1 MRHVGGWGAAGQ
13 MDGCREVF
21 LSSLY
26 SAALLQCGVC
36 FSGKRG
42 EGKPGEWGLVAV
54 MLKYSFPAS
63 QDLLGGGMGGHPYQ
77 PALNVFAFMN
87 YCKCPRGER
96 EGGDLQSLL
105 NKNKMKNAHCSL
117 DSF

>member
-1 MRHVGGWGAAGQ
+1 

-42 EGKPGEWGLVAV
+42 EGNPGEWGVGCSDAEV
-54 MLKYSFPAS
+54 QFSS
-63 QDLLGGGMGGHPYQ
+63 QPRSTGGGGGMGGHPHQ

-105 NKNKMKNAHCSL
+105 KKMKKMPTTPWIYFNCSNL
-117 DSF
+117 NRL